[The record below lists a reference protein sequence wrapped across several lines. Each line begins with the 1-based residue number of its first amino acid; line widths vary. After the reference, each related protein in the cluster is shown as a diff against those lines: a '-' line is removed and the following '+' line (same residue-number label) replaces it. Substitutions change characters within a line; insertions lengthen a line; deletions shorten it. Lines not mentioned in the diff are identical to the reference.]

1 MLVNL
6 DAPMKNEIKTLSL
19 ILLKKST
26 PVELNK
32 LNIKFETNKLLE
44 WLLSFNQVYRTGYKL
59 SPV

>member
-1 MLVNL
+1 
-6 DAPMKNEIKTLSL
+6 MKNEIKTLSL